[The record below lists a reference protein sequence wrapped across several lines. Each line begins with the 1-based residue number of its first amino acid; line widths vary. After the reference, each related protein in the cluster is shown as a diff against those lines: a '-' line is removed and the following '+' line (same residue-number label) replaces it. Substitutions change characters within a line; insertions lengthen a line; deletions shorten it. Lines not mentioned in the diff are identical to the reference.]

1 VTGTERAHPA
11 PGFAAAVS
19 LSPTEPG
26 SVFLPHAESSRS
38 VMKLLILLVAWCI
51 LLVLCWPLA
60 LLLLVLAPLLW
71 LLALPFRFA
80 LLCVEGVFA
89 LLRALL
95 LLPVRLLGG
104 GK

>member
-1 VTGTERAHPA
+1 
-11 PGFAAAVS
+11 
-19 LSPTEPG
+19 
-26 SVFLPHAESSRS
+26 
-38 VMKLLILLVAWCI
+38 MKLLILLVAWCA

-60 LLLLVLAPLLW
+60 LLIVVLAPFVW

-80 LLCVEGVFA
+80 LLCIEAVLA

-95 LLPVRLLGG
+95 FLPVRLLGG